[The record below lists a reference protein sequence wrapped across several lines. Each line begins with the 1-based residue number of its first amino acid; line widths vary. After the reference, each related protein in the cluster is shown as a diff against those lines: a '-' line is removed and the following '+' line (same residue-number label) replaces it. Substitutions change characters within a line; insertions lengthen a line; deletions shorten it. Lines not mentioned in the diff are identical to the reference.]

1 MFTKVLLV
9 DDIDLNTAGAA
20 EVVAALGIE
29 KIVHA
34 KYCDEALLKIK
45 KALFDNKP
53 FDLLITDLSFED
65 DYRETTIKSGE
76 DLLKEVKKLDS
87 KIKLIAFSIENE
99 PYRIKN
105 LFDKFQINGYVM
117 KGRNTKEILKKTIE
131 KVFKNEDKVIADELL
146 HLLNDTAT
154 NEIDSY
160 DIELLKQLSLGYPQE
175 QMPAR
180 FKELG
185 IEPNSKSTIEKR
197 ISKLKDYFKA
207 ANTIHLIAIAKDLR
221 LV

>member
-131 KVFKNEDKVIADELL
+131 KVFKNEEKVIVDELL

-207 ANTIHLIAIAKDLR
+207 SNPTHLIAIAKDLR

>member
-20 EVVAALGIE
+20 DVVTALGVE

-45 KALFDNKP
+45 KALFDKEP

-65 DYRETTIKSGE
+65 DYRETILKSGE

-87 KIKLIAFSIENE
+87 KIKLIAFSIESE

-105 LFDKFQINGYVM
+105 LFNKCELNGYVM
-117 KGRNTKEILKKTIE
+117 KGRNTKETLKKVIE
-131 KVFKNEDKVIADELL
+131 KVFKNEEKVIANELL
-146 HLLNDTAT
+146 HLLNDKTS
-154 NEIDSY
+154 NEIDLY
-160 DIELLKQLSLGYPQE
+160 DIELLKQLSLGIPQE
-175 QMPAR
+175 QMAIK
-180 FKELG
+180 FQELG
-185 IEPNSKSTIEKR
+185 IEPNSKSSIEKR

-207 ANTIHLIAIAKDLR
+207 SNTIHLIAIAKDLR